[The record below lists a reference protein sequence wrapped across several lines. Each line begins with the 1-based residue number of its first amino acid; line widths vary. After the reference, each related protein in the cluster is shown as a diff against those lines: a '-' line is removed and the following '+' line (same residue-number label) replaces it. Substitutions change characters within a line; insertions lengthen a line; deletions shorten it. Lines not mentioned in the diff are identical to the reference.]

1 MNIEKSQI
9 LDLLRTRGD
18 DAAAERADRELPDQ
32 VDIHEHEGV
41 LGELGVDPMS
51 LASQF
56 AGGGG
61 LGNVAGT

>member
-18 DAAAERADRELPDQ
+18 DDAADRADRELPDT
-32 VDIHEHEGV
+32 VDLHEHRGV
-41 LGELGVDPMS
+41 LGELGVDPMK